1 MNPASQQLF
10 QDALSHVKPQDILE
24 FCPEEQGGTGYI
36 HEFTEIYH
44 AREVPEVYSFN
55 ITETI
60 GLTQWGEADQEAS
73 PDRFRRFRIFA
84 NAVGAAMCS
93 GNKGPDD
100 NLPPNYLAISLLDD
114 AWELGDEA
122 LLGLLGKVYEEMHTR
137 VVTARWCADDAPFL
151 LLGQLLL
158 ALHGNYDVDPNQLA
172 GPLMESERLRARRK
186 GREVFLWGCTV
197 FNQMHMRWQDRLAQ
211 AFAGYAGRVEEPLA
225 KLQRGLAGKEDPRLL
240 VTG

>member
-10 QDALSHVKPQDILE
+10 QDALSQVTPQDIFE

-36 HEFTEIYH
+36 HQFTAIYH

-60 GLTQWGEADQEAS
+60 GLTQWGEAEQEAS
-73 PDRFRRFRIFA
+73 PDRFRRFRIFT

-122 LLGLLGKVYEEMHTR
+122 MLGLLGKVYEEMHTR

-158 ALHGNYDVDPNQLA
+158 SLHGNFAVDPNQLA

-197 FNQMHMRWQDRLAQ
+197 FNQMHGRWQDRLAQ
-211 AFAGYAGRVEEPLA
+211 AFAGYAGRIEGPLA
-225 KLQRGLAGKEDPRLL
+225 RVQRGLAGKEDPRLL